1 MSDAAG
7 DDQTVA
13 VAEVPP
19 EQPAP
24 EKKKSSPVRSIVEW
38 GVILAVALLGALLIR
53 TVLFQAF
60 YIPSASM
67 EPTLQLHDRILVN
80 KLSYDLHPVHRGDIV
95 VFKRSALKGISG
107 PVNDLVKRV
116 VGLPGETIQSTLDG
130 HILINGKVLNE
141 PYLPR
146 GTPSYNLT
154 QITIPAHH
162 YFVMGDNRTDSA
174 DSRVFGPIDKSLIVG
189 RAFVLIWPLNRL
201 GFL

>member
-1 MSDAAG
+1 MSDAL
-7 DDQTVA
+7 TVA
-13 VAEVPP
+13 VTPEPP
-19 EQPAP
+19 ESPAP
-24 EKKKSSPVRSIVEW
+24 MAPKKSSGVRSVIEW
-38 GVILAVALLGALLIR
+38 GVILVVALLGALIIR

-116 VGLPGETIQSTLDG
+116 IGLPGDTLKSTLDG
-130 HILINGKVLNE
+130 HVLVNGTLLKE
-141 PYLPR
+141 PYLAR
-146 GTPSYNLT
+146 GTPTYNLT
-154 QITIPAHH
+154 EIKIPPHH

-189 RAFVLIWPLNRL
+189 RAFILIWPLNRL